1 MRKGRK
7 LNPKE
12 LAEWE
17 AARDIGAELVE
28 AVEQMNAGRASR
40 VHRFKVSETL
50 QVRNK
55 LGLSREKFASVLG
68 VSTRTLEAWEQGR
81 RQPTGAARSLLRI
94 AVKRPEVLLEALS

>member
-1 MRKGRK
+1 MRKDRK

-17 AARDIGAELVE
+17 ATRDIGAELLE
-28 AVEQMNAGRASR
+28 AVEQMNSGRASR

-50 QVRNK
+50 QARNK

-94 AVKRPEVLLEALS
+94 ALKRPEVLIEALS